1 MQKKVL
7 GLVSLILIVS
17 ILSISFV
24 SAGWFGD
31 MWGNIFGKKIIASPV
46 CHTECTNTTISSFG
60 TYDF

>member
-31 MWGNIFGKKIIASPV
+31 MLGNIFGKKIIASPV
-46 CHTECTNTTISSFG
+46 CHTECTNTTI
-60 TYDF
+60 